1 MKVSE
6 IMTKKVYT
14 ISPDSTLK
22 ECAEALN
29 KYNINGLVVVEKEKV
44 VGVITRSDIFKALL
58 PRYPDIIEEERYVS
72 DLEYVEERAN
82 KLFEMEVKDIMG
94 APPITVNS
102 DMPIV
107 KAGSTM
113 ILRRVKQVPVVD
125 KGKLVGIITLT
136 DIINNILK
144 KIK

>member
-44 VGVITRSDIFKALL
+44 VGVITRSDIFKAIL

-136 DIINNILK
+136 DIINNLLK

>member
-6 IMTKKVYT
+6 IMTQKVYT

-22 ECAEALN
+22 ECAEALS
-29 KYNINGLVVVEKEKV
+29 KYNINGLVVVEKDKV
-44 VGVITRSDIFKALL
+44 VGVITKADIFKAIL

-136 DIINNILK
+136 DIINNLLK